1 MFIALTC
8 VCDQGRLLC
17 RLPKSE
23 DLKEEIY
30 EIDADAEQLDESAF
44 SKIDGITKEGF
55 LLKGPDVS
63 SDRMFVNI
71 GSKSFKRRY
80 CYLRQQVD
88 GSYILELYKDDKR
101 GDAKA
106 TIDMEFCTEVLK
118 VNQSFLEEETLIFFS
133 SLEFK
138 TRTKLF

>member
-1 MFIALTC
+1 MSRIF
-8 VCDQGRLLC
+8 VLC
-17 RLPKSE
+17 RLPKIE

-30 EIDADAEQLDESAF
+30 EVDTDADQLDEHAF
-44 SKIDGITKEGF
+44 TKIDGITKEGF

-88 GSYILELYKDDKR
+88 GSYILELHKDDKK
-101 GDAKA
+101 GEAKA
-106 TIDMEFCTEVLK
+106 TIDMEFCTEVSK
-118 VNQSFLEEETLIFFS
+118 VATYLY
-133 SLEFK
+133 
-138 TRTKLF
+138 